1 MAPIE
6 SGFGPAL
13 LAEGGL
19 AASRVRFERRA
30 ARGEERPART
40 PTLTLTVASPRST
53 SAPQPVTVGLPFP
66 KGSHTD
72 LSALALIDPH
82 GRRHPIQ
89 TAVLARWS
97 DGSVKWLLLDSLLAG
112 IDAGRHDWTLG
123 PDPSPGIP
131 EPAASMLVLEQ
142 PGWIEVD
149 TDALRL
155 RLNRRGWF
163 DLGLIQVQGRAAL
176 EDESYGMILTD
187 GRGRR
192 RRPWIERA
200 EVESRGPVR
209 TTVRLTGRFSG
220 RVRCR
225 WSARL
230 SLFAGTGLLRLDW
243 TLHNPERAR
252 HPAGLWDLGDPGSF
266 FFRDLSFGLVLSG
279 RGDTRIGWTAQSDES
294 WHPAAGGDLGIE
306 QASSGGENWRSL
318 NHVNRHG
325 RVPLPYRGY
334 RVRTGI
340 GEYSGLR
347 ASPVVAMAGD
357 SATLTAALPEFWQQF
372 PKAIEASGRT
382 LSLRLFPASP
392 GDLFELQGG
401 ERKTHTLWL
410 HVGPEAEPRPEPL
423 EWVHRPARVQAAP
436 EWQER
441 AGAIPRFMPAAD
453 DRDDRLATILAGA
466 LDERTGLAAR
476 REVIDEYGWRHFGEV
491 FADHEQEHYD
501 GPRPAVS
508 HYNNQYDLVM
518 GLLWQWLRT
527 GDTRWYDLFEPLA
540 RHVID
545 IDIYHTRRDRA
556 AYNGGLF
563 WFTDHYKH
571 ASTCTHRTYSRANGQ
586 PGDRSYGGGPSS
598 NHLFSTGLLHAYY
611 VTGNPDARDAVIEL
625 ADWVVAMDDGRRAL
639 LGLIDDAPTGLAS
652 MTGTLDYHGPG
663 RGAGNSVQA
672 LLNAWLLTGRRAYLD
687 FAETLIRRVIH
698 PAEDVAARNLLD
710 AEKRW
715 SYTVFLVALARYLEI
730 KAEAGELDA
739 MYAYARASLVRYADW
754 MRQHERP
761 YFDRRDELEYPTEAW
776 LAQDLRKA
784 NVLYLAAEHVA
795 EPLRAA
801 FLRRGRELS
810 ERAWGDLQSHPG
822 RASTRSLAL
831 LLVEGTVDAYYERAH
846 VALPMPEPAGT
857 FDVPPPVSFRPQK
870 ARVLGQL
877 GTAAGFGRALL
888 RLADVRRWY
897 RAVLLRNR

>member
-6 SGFGPAL
+6 SVLRHSL

-19 AASRVRFERRA
+19 AASRVRFERRPA
-30 ARGEERPART
+30 PGEERSART
-40 PTLTLTVASPRST
+40 PSVTLTVASPRST

-66 KGSHTD
+66 KGTLAD
-72 LSALALIDPH
+72 LSALALLDPR
-82 GRRHPIQ
+82 GKRHPIQ

-97 DGSVKWLLLDSLLAG
+97 DGSVKWLLLDSLLAA

-123 PDPSPGIP
+123 PDPSPDFP

-142 PGWIEVD
+142 PGCIEVD
-149 TDALRL
+149 TGPLRL
-155 RLNRRGWF
+155 RIDRRGWF
-163 DLGLIQVQGRAAL
+163 ELGLIQIQGRAAL
-176 EDESYGMILTD
+176 EERSNGMILTD

-192 RRPWIERA
+192 RRPWIECA

-225 WSARL
+225 WYARL
-230 SLFAGTGLLRLDW
+230 SLFAGTGLVRLDW

-252 HPAGLWDLGDPGSF
+252 HRGGLWDLGDPGSF
-266 FFRDLSFGLVLSG
+266 FFRDLSFGLTLAGS
-279 RGDTRIGWTAQSDES
+279 GDTRIGWAAESDGP
-294 WHPAAGGDLGIE
+294 WRTAGGGALDIE
-306 QASSGGENWRSL
+306 QASSGGENWHSV
-318 NHVNRHG
+318 NHVNRLG

-334 RVRTGI
+334 RVRAGTDEI
-340 GEYSGLR
+340 SGLR
-347 ASPVVAMAGD
+347 ANPVVAMAGEA
-357 SATLTAALPEFWQQF
+357 ATLTAALPEFWQQF
-372 PKAIEASGRT
+372 PKGIEVKGRT
-382 LSLRLFPASP
+382 LTLRLFPGSA
-392 GDLFELQGG
+392 GDPFELQGG

-410 HVGPEAEPRPEPL
+410 HVGTAAAPQSGPL

-436 EWQER
+436 GWHER
-441 AGAIPRFMPAAD
+441 AGAIPRLVPAAEE
-453 DRDDRLATILAGA
+453 RDHRLAALMAEA

-476 REVIDEYGWRHFGEV
+476 REFIDEYGWRHFGEV

-501 GPRPAVS
+501 GPRPAIS

-545 IDIYHTRRDRA
+545 IDIYHTRRDRT

-571 ASTCTHRTYSRANGQ
+571 ARTSTHRTYSRANARA
-586 PGDRSYGGGPSS
+586 GDRSYGGGPGSS
-598 NHLFSTGLLHAYY
+598 HLFSTGLLHAYY
-611 VTGNPDARDAVIEL
+611 VTGNLDARDAVIEL
-625 ADWVVAMDDGRRAL
+625 ADWVVAMDDGRRTI
-639 LGLIDDAPTGLAS
+639 LGLVDDAPTGLAS
-652 MTGTLDYHGPG
+652 MTGTPDFHGPG

-698 PAEDVAARNLLD
+698 PEDDVAARNLLD

-739 MYAYARASLVRYADW
+739 MYAYARACLVRYADW
-754 MRQHERP
+754 MRHHERP

-776 LAQDLRKA
+776 PAQDFRKA
-784 NVLYLAAEHVA
+784 NVLCLAAEHVA

-810 ERAWGDLQSHPG
+810 ERAWDDLLAHPG
-822 RASTRSLAL
+822 HASTRALAL
-831 LLVEGTVDAYYERAH
+831 LLVEGTVDAYERAH
-846 VALPMPEPAGT
+846 VAASMPEPAGA
-857 FDVPPPVSFRPQK
+857 FDIPPPVSFRPQK

-877 GTAAGFGRALL
+877 RTAAGFSRALL

-897 RAVLLRNR
+897 RVVLSRNR